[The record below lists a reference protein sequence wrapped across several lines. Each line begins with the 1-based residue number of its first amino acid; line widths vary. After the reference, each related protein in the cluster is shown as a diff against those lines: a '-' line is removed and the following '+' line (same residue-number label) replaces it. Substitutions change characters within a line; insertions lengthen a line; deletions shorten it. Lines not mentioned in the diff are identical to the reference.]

1 MGRQK
6 YGVSVAD
13 NPLSLREWLE
23 HAKQEAMDA
32 AVYLQRAIEE
42 LDKKGGGP
50 CLID

>member
-23 HAKQEAMDA
+23 NAKQEAMDA